1 MIRLIKLFLGIV
13 FFLITISIMLPFF
26 FDKEKFVT
34 IVEEKIKSE
43 LNADISFDQDVGLT
57 FLPFPT
63 LKINSLKYFDKKKID
78 LEIKK
83 LKISVTWSSIFDLRP
98 EVTNLEIFSPTLKIN
113 NNQKLKIKVNN
124 KNEYFFTKI
133 KKMSK
138 NFQIIKIQDGR
149 VKFNNQKKLNVN
161 NLNAVLKG
169 KDNLSANGKFDL
181 DNLNSKIIF
190 DFFEVRENQFDL
202 IMQKK
207 ISGKN
212 KLDFSGKVVFF
223 KTIMLLMVRLRVNF

>member
-43 LNADISFDQDVGLT
+43 LNADVSFDQDVGLT

-133 KKMSK
+133 KMSK

-149 VKFNNQKKLNVN
+149 VKFNNQKTKCQQSECSV
-161 NLNAVLKG
+161 K
-169 KDNLSANGKFDL
+169 
-181 DNLNSKIIF
+181 
-190 DFFEVRENQFDL
+190 R
-202 IMQKK
+202 
-207 ISGKN
+207 
-212 KLDFSGKVVFF
+212 
-223 KTIMLLMVRLRVNF
+223 